1 MNSYGVED
9 KEKVKSEVTRKAIT
23 LAMDGLWEE
32 AVTANQFILED
43 FPDDLGA
50 NNRLGKALS
59 ELGRNDEAKR
69 AFEQAL
75 LISPSNGISKKN
87 LVRLARLGNNTAN
100 SNTTNGNVT
109 PHIFIEDSGKS
120 EVTSVVNLTVL
131 NTFLKLAPGHALNMV
146 AEDNRLTV
154 TENSGE
160 YIGQIEPRLTSRL
173 NRLIKGGNRYEA
185 TVTSVGEQELNIII
199 REVYKHPNQID
210 LVSFPS
216 KMALRADE
224 DLPTSSLLGYEL
236 AEDSSVKS
244 SPVVVKDWSDDDTEP
259 GDDEAYS
266 PVVHRIIN
274 TNNSE
279 IDKESQTETF

>member
-1 MNSYGVED
+1 
-9 KEKVKSEVTRKAIT
+9 VT
-23 LAMDGLWEE
+23 LPL
-32 AVTANQFILED
+32 VVLE
-43 FPDDLGA
+43 
-50 NNRLGKALS
+50 
-59 ELGRNDEAKR
+59 
-69 AFEQAL
+69 
-75 LISPSNGISKKN
+75 
-87 LVRLARLGNNTAN
+87 LARLGNHTAN

-109 PHIFIEDSGKS
+109 PHLFIEGSGKS
-120 EVTSVVNLTVL
+120 EVTSVVNLTVS

-146 AEDNRLTV
+146 VEDNRLTV

-244 SPVVVKDWSDDDTEP
+244 SPIVVKDWSDDDTEP